1 MGWGFKLLFP
11 PSNLSPFFTSN
22 TAWQQYIGGELGN
35 IGCWHGLKLKFF
47 NLSRET
53 HLQGC

>member
-1 MGWGFKLLFP
+1 MGWGFTLLFP